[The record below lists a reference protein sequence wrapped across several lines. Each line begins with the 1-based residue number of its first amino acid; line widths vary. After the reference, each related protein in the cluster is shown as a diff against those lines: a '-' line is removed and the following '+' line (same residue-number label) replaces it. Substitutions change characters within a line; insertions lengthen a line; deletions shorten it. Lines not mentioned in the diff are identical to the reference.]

1 MKGQSRWLITLIV
14 FVGIVVTACSS
25 SAGDGVE
32 KTLFVAPV
40 TVECEGAG
48 PQRCNLVRENQDD
61 EWGLFYDQIEGFE
74 YEEGFLYVLLVNEER
89 VDDPP
94 ADASSISLK
103 LVEVVSQTPV
113 AIKTVFIG
121 PERVECEG
129 EGPQSCYQYKENR
142 EDPWLLYYYD
152 IQGFDY
158 EEGFEYELLL
168 AETNIVNPPAGGS
181 STQLTLVQQIE
192 KSEPVGDVIGTIW
205 ALKTLHGQAVI
216 EGTEVSMGIT
226 EDRIGGFAGCNTYF
240 GPFAVDGDQLDIGP
254 LGATTRAC
262 SDPELNEQEFT
273 FLEALDSATAF
284 EFVSNSELELADNG
298 GVTMAFEKIDPAPL
312 EGTQWEL
319 MTYNNGNNALV
330 SVNPDSRITAFF
342 ENGKL
347 NGSAGCNNYSGGY
360 EIEGNNIE
368 IGPLASTM
376 MMCPDP
382 GIMDQEQLYLAALGS
397 AASYKILANRLELL
411 NGEGATAAIYTVA
424 PPVSLESQSW
434 EVVSYNNGKEAV
446 VSLII
451 GSRITAEFDGQQING
466 SGGCNNYFGAY
477 EADGENISIGPLANT
492 EMFCVD
498 PEGVMD
504 QEQQYLAALQSATT
518 YRIDDDRLE
527 MRTADGALAVSM
539 AAVEPVSLENRL
551 WDVTAYN
558 NGRGGFTTIIIGSE
572 LSMVFEDGTVSGSAG
587 CNNYDA
593 AYELE
598 DNNIKIEPAA
608 ATKKMCNDPEGVME
622 QEQEFLAALESA
634 AVYKIDG
641 DRVEMRTAEGSL
653 AVGGVMGE

>member
-1 MKGQSRWLITLIV
+1 MKGQSRWLIALIV
-14 FVGIVVTACSS
+14 FVGIVVTACNS
-25 SAGDGVE
+25 SAVDVAE

-61 EWGLFYDQIEGFE
+61 EWGLYYDQIEGFE
-74 YEEGFLYVLLVNEER
+74 YQEGYLYELLVNEEN
-89 VDDPP
+89 VNDPP

-103 LVEVVSQTPV
+103 LVEVVNQTPV

-142 EDPWLLYYYD
+142 EDPWLLYYLD

-158 EEGFEYELLL
+158 EEGFEYEVLV
-168 AETNIVNPPAGGS
+168 AETNIENPPAGGS

-192 KSEPVGDVIGTIW
+192 KSEPAGNVIGTIW
-205 ALKTLHGQAVI
+205 ALTTLYGQPAI
-216 EGTEVSMGIT
+216 EGTEVSMGIS

-262 SDPELNEQEFT
+262 LDPDLNAQEFT
-273 FLEALDSATAF
+273 FLDALDSATSF
-284 EFVSNSELELADNG
+284 EFVSISELELADDR
-298 GVTMAFEKIDPAPL
+298 GVTMTFEKIDPAPL

-330 SVNPDSRITAFF
+330 SVNPDSRVTAFF

-347 NGSAGCNNYSGGY
+347 NGSAGCNNYSGAY
-360 EIEGNNIE
+360 EVEGNNME

-382 GIMDQEQLYLAALGS
+382 DIMEQEQLYLGALGS
-397 AASYKILANRLELL
+397 AVFYKILANRLELI
-411 NGEGATAAIYTVA
+411 NGEGATAAMYTVA
-424 PPVSLESQSW
+424 APVSLESQSW
-434 EVVSYNNGKEAV
+434 EVISYNNGKEAV
-446 VSLII
+446 VSVII
-451 GSRITAEFDGQQING
+451 GSRITAEFDGEQING
-466 SGGCNNYFGAY
+466 SSGCNNYFGAY
-477 EADGENISIGPLANT
+477 EAEGENISIGPLANT
-492 EMFCVD
+492 ERFCMD
-498 PEGVMD
+498 PDGVMD
-504 QEQQYLAALQSATT
+504 QEQEYLAALQSAAT
-518 YRIDDDRLE
+518 YRIDGDRLE

-539 AAVEPVSLENRL
+539 VAVEPVSVENRL

-558 NGRGGFTTIIIGSE
+558 NGRGGFTSIIIGSE
-572 LSMVFEDGTVSGSAG
+572 LSMFFEGGTVSGSAG
-587 CNNYDA
+587 CNTYNA

-598 DNNIKIEPAA
+598 DNNIKIGPAA
-608 ATKKMCNDPEGVME
+608 ATKKMCDDPKGVMD
-622 QEQEFLAALESA
+622 QEQEFLAALESV

-641 DRVEMRTAEGSL
+641 DRIEMRTAEGSL
-653 AVGGVMGE
+653 AVGGVLEE

>member
-1 MKGQSRWLITLIV
+1 MKGHSRWLIALIV

-25 SAGDGVE
+25 SVGDGIE

-74 YEEGFLYVLLVNEER
+74 YEEGYLYELLVNEKR

-94 ADASSISLK
+94 VDASSLSLT
-103 LVEVVSQTPV
+103 LVEVVNQRPV

-142 EDPWLLYYYD
+142 EDPWLLYYFD

-158 EEGFEYELLL
+158 EEGFEYELLV
-168 AETNIVNPPAGGS
+168 AETNIENPPAGGS

-192 KSEPVGDVIGTIW
+192 KSEPAGDLIGTIW
-205 ALKTLHGQAVI
+205 ALTTLYGRPVV
-216 EGTEVSMGIT
+216 EGTEISMGIS
-226 EDRIGGFAGCNTYF
+226 EDRIGGFAGCN
-240 GPFAVDGDQLDIGP
+240 
-254 LGATTRAC
+254 
-262 SDPELNEQEFT
+262 
-273 FLEALDSATAF
+273 
-284 EFVSNSELELADNG
+284 
-298 GVTMAFEKIDPAPL
+298 
-312 EGTQWEL
+312 
-319 MTYNNGNNALV
+319 
-330 SVNPDSRITAFF
+330 
-342 ENGKL
+342 
-347 NGSAGCNNYSGGY
+347 NYSGAY
-360 EIEGNNIE
+360 EIEGNNIK

-376 MMCPDP
+376 MMCLDPD
-382 GIMDQEQLYLAALGS
+382 IMEQEQLYLAAVGS
-397 AASYKILANRLELL
+397 ATSYKILANRLELI
-411 NGEGATAAIYTVA
+411 NGEGATAAMYTVA
-424 PPVSLESQSW
+424 ASVSLESQSW
-434 EVVSYNNGKEAV
+434 EVISYNNGKEAV
-446 VSLII
+446 VSVII
-451 GSRITAEFDGQQING
+451 GSRIMAEFEGQQMNG

-492 EMFCVD
+492 EMFCVE

-504 QEQQYLAALQSATT
+504 QEQQYLAALQSVAS
-518 YRIDDDRLE
+518 YRIDGDRLE

-539 AAVEPVSLENRL
+539 VAVEPVSLENRL

-572 LSMVFEDGTVSGSAG
+572 LSMFFEGGAVSGSAG
-587 CNNYDA
+587 CNNYNA

-598 DNNIKIEPAA
+598 ADNIKIGPAA
-608 ATKKMCNDPEGVME
+608 ATKKMCNDPEGVMD
-622 QEQEFLAALESA
+622 QEQEFLAALESVA
-634 AVYKIDG
+634 QYKIDG
-641 DRVEMRTAEGSL
+641 DRIEMRTAEGSL
-653 AVGGVMGE
+653 AVGGVLGE